1 MDIWIRDSRMFR
13 IGCWDGYMCVCVCMY
28 VWSIGYRV

>member
-13 IGCWDGYMCVCVCMY
+13 IGCWDGYMCVYVCMY
-28 VWSIGYRV
+28 GV